1 MSNSLSEI
9 ELIGERVALICA
21 NKSFFAIYSN
31 KHLLHVFSTNTIE
44 IIKRGLL
51 VEGACLIE

>member
-1 MSNSLSEI
+1 MANSLAQI
-9 ELIGERVALICA
+9 ELVGERVALISA
-21 NKSFFAIYSN
+21 NKLFFAIYSN
-31 KHLLHVFSTNTIE
+31 KQLLHVFSTNTIE